1 MSTHSNNVPGEE
13 ELRQE
18 SECKGVDRWMGT
30 EASVESSSRGEP
42 ANKKKRKVRNSES
55 KNQENDEG
63 IIFFPTEMRK
73 VETNDILSK

>member
-18 SECKGVDRWMGT
+18 SECKGVDSWMGT

-42 ANKKKRKVRNSES
+42 ANKKKKKEKKS
-55 KNQENDEG
+55 KEQ
-63 IIFFPTEMRK
+63 
-73 VETNDILSK
+73 

>member
-18 SECKGVDRWMGT
+18 SECKGVDSWMGT

-42 ANKKKRKVRNSES
+42 ANKKKKKKRKVRNSES
-55 KNQENDEG
+55 KNQEND
-63 IIFFPTEMRK
+63 
-73 VETNDILSK
+73 

>member
-18 SECKGVDRWMGT
+18 SECKGVDSWMGT

-42 ANKKKRKVRNSES
+42 ANKKKKVRNSES

-73 VETNDILSK
+73 VETNDIPSK